1 MAVVSITSPIMHKP
15 RILFLRFYPLPDSF
29 LSILLFIYRPLGAGA
44 CARSTSYLRS
54 HLGLF
59 ALDVNAEPS
68 APAAGD
74 YGRAPNVPQGRRGAR
89 SRRHRPAL
97 EQKLTQAEERVA
109 LGYDRITHQRE
120 IVLVLHRAL
129 PDLQRMKLSPPEPC
143 LWHTIAARR
152 RIMLGP
158 VLGA

>member
-1 MAVVSITSPIMHKP
+1 M
-15 RILFLRFYPLPDSF
+15 
-29 LSILLFIYRPLGAGA
+29 SILSAICSNRLAT
-44 CARSTSYLRS
+44 ARNAPPP

-89 SRRHRPAL
+89 SRRHGPAL

-109 LGYDRITHQRE
+109 LGHDRIAYQRE
-120 IVLVLHRAL
+120 VVSGKEDDRLDGA
-129 PDLQRMKLSPPEPC
+129 
-143 LWHTIAARR
+143 IACA
-152 RIMLGP
+152 MLTTYRQSCKH
-158 VLGA
+158 